1 MKTTIDTNSRVNQD
15 IKGKFVSREVYCN
28 VNSLVEYC
36 LNKGFE
42 DSDSPINFD
51 ELENYYSYP
60 EYSGTYAE
68 FEGGTE
74 EEKDAEIERLKE
86 LQNDF
91 DTDEPDEE
99 KEKIYDIIR
108 DEIEELENLE
118 NEPQEV
124 FEWWAV
130 SEYLYR
136 KLKSK
141 GCVVCDCGSCYVWG
155 RTTTGQAI
163 LLDGVISEIC
173 SDMEILEGQANDW
186 NK

>member
-1 MKTTIDTNSRVNQD
+1 MNTQTQNTNSNVNQD
-15 IKGKFVSREVYCN
+15 IKGKFVAREIYCN

-36 LNKGFE
+36 LNKGYGDPE
-42 DSDSPINFD
+42 SPVSVD

-60 EYSGTYAE
+60 EYFGTYAK
-68 FEGGTE
+68 FEGGSE
-74 EEKDAEIERLKE
+74 DQRDEEIERLKE
-86 LQNDF
+86 LINDI
-91 DTDEPDEE
+91 EEENGNPDFIERINE
-99 KEKIYDIIR
+99 
-108 DEIEELENLE
+108 EIEELENLE
-118 NEPQEV
+118 SEPQDV

-136 KLKSK
+136 KLKEK
-141 GCVVCDCGSCYVWG
+141 GHVVCDCGSCYVWG